1 MPIDQVGLN
10 TLLSVFRP
18 KNYLETLREKREGI
32 WKKLSS
38 NVRDDS
44 KDNKQVIADLQATD
58 KQIQQ
63 EIYEEKSR
71 KLELERL
78 KREEA
83 AAKNLRERERVYA
96 AHERVLQTASINK
109 LFSATCN
116 AAEYRA
122 MAKGGTPLLFN
133 NGVYEKDG
141 YTSNRLLEKTQEIS
155 GNIKESVEYG
165 VAAAEVARRRKDN
178 RIKLEIEVAL
188 TNEAARK
195 KKRKRSI
202 NIII

>member
-1 MPIDQVGLN
+1 MPIDQAGLN
-10 TLLSVFRP
+10 TLLSVFQP
-18 KNYLETLREKREGI
+18 KNYLDTLREKRAGI

-38 NVRDDS
+38 NVRDGS
-44 KDNKQVIADLQATD
+44 KDNKQAIAELQAAD
-58 KQIQQ
+58 QQIQQ

-83 AAKNLRERERVYA
+83 AAKSLRERERA
-96 AHERVLQTASINK
+96 FATHERVLQTASINK
-109 LFSATCN
+109 LFSAIGN

-133 NGVYEKDG
+133 NGLYEKDG
-141 YTSNRLLEKTQEIS
+141 YTRNYLLDKTQEIN

-165 VAAAEVARRRKDN
+165 AAAAEVARRRKNN
-178 RIKLEIEVAL
+178 RIKLENEVVKAKNL
-188 TNEAARK
+188 AVRK
-195 KKRKRSI
+195 KSER
-202 NIII
+202 

>member
-1 MPIDQVGLN
+1 MPIDQAGLN
-10 TLLSVFRP
+10 TLLSVFQP
-18 KNYLETLREKREGI
+18 KNYLDTLREKREGI

-38 NVRDDS
+38 NVRDGS
-44 KDNKQVIADLQATD
+44 KDNKQAIAELQAAD
-58 KQIQQ
+58 QQIQQ

-83 AAKNLRERERVYA
+83 AAKSLRERERA
-96 AHERVLQTASINK
+96 FATHERVLQTASINK
-109 LFSATCN
+109 LFSAIGN

-133 NGVYEKDG
+133 NGLYEKDG
-141 YTSNRLLEKTQEIS
+141 YTRNYLLDKTQEIN

-165 VAAAEVARRRKDN
+165 AAAAEVARRRKNN
-178 RIKLEIEVAL
+178 RIKLENEVVKAKNL
-188 TNEAARK
+188 AVRK
-195 KKRKRSI
+195 KSER
-202 NIII
+202 